1 MEKDSLLLDALGVL
15 FGGIIKTQPT
25 KFSKKL
31 NFEKYVNKS
40 LSFATIVSDLE
51 SEKTNDLTDF
61 QKYLISVSKKDKIDI
76 FPKKL
81 SNFYLRYL

>member
-1 MEKDSLLLDALGVL
+1 M
-15 FGGIIKTQPT
+15 
-25 KFSKKL
+25 

-61 QKYLISVSKKDKIDI
+61 QKHLINISKKDKIEI

-81 SNFYLRYL
+81 SNVFEIFVKTLTGKVFTILVQSNYSVH